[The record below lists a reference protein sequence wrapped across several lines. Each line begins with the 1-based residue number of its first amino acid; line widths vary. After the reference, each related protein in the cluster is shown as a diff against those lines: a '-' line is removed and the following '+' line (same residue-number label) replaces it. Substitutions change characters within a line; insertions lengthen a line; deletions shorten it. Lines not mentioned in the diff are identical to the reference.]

1 MNKNNSRRQSNQKD
15 KINAKV
21 KQGCPLFPFLLNLIV
36 DELSEEIQKLNV
48 GIDVNGKLLCCLA
61 FADDLVLTTE
71 ERVHLQI
78 LIEHCK

>member
-15 KINAKV
+15 KINAEV
-21 KQGCPLFPFLLNLIV
+21 KQGCPLSPLLLNLIV

-48 GIDVNGKLLCCLA
+48 RIDVNGKLLCCLA
-61 FADDLVLTTE
+61 FADDLVLATE